1 MKRIWIVIA
10 LIGGVLWFAGCRS
23 SEHDSRQH
31 SASTAGAVEHYT
43 CPMHPSVKSDKPGKC
58 PICGMDLT
66 PVARKKEAAVAAD
79 YYTCP
84 MHPSVK
90 SDKPGQCPICGMDL
104 TKVARKSGDTEA
116 QDPHAGHLQ
125 IDPTKQQLIGVRY
138 AEVQRRQLD
147 YNITAVGRVQYDERR
162 VADINLKFMG
172 WITRLFA
179 DYEGQYVRSGDPL
192 FEIYSP
198 NLVATQEELLL
209 ALRSGGPN
217 NQDAADNIRE
227 RLRLWGLTGAQI
239 SDIEQRGKSSK
250 ELPILSPVSGHII
263 MKDVVQGSSVM
274 AGMML
279 YRIADLSV
287 IWVMVDVYEQDVPL
301 LKTGQQASFS
311 LSYLPSETLTGRVR
325 YIYPILDEMSRTMKV
340 RLEFAN
346 SGLKLK
352 PGMFGTA
359 SIRTSFG
366 ERLVVPRDAI
376 LDTGER
382 QVVFVDQG
390 SGYLEPRMV
399 HTGQRTA
406 DFVEV
411 LQGLQVG
418 ERVVSSARF
427 LIDSEST
434 VQGVLEQMGGAAH
447 RH

>member
-23 SEHDSRQH
+23 SEHDPRQNVT
-31 SASTAGAVEHYT
+31 STAGEVE
-43 CPMHPSVKSDKPGKC
+43 
-58 PICGMDLT
+58 
-66 PVARKKEAAVAAD
+66 

-90 SDKPGQCPICGMDL
+90 SDKPAKCPICGMDL
-104 TKVARKSGDTEA
+104 TKVARKSGDAEA
-116 QDPHAGHLQ
+116 RDPHAGHLQ

-147 YNITAVGRVQYDERR
+147 YNVTAVGRVQYDERR

-227 RLRLWGLTGAQI
+227 RLRLWGLSTEQI
-239 SDIEQRGKSSK
+239 DDIEQRGKSSK

-287 IWVMVDVYEQDVPL
+287 IWVMVDVYEQDLPL
-301 LKTGQQASFS
+301 LKTGLQASFS
-311 LSYLPSETLTGRVR
+311 LSYLPAETFTGRVS
-325 YIYPILDEMSRTMKV
+325 YIYPMLDDMSRTVKV

-346 SGLKLK
+346 AGLKLK

-359 SIRTSFG
+359 TIRTSFG
-366 ERLVVPRDAI
+366 ERLVVPRDAV
-376 LDTGER
+376 LDTGKR

-390 SGYLEPRMV
+390 NGYLEPRLV

-411 LQGLQVG
+411 LQGLEAG

-434 VQGVLEQMGGAAH
+434 VQGVLEQMAGAAH